1 MFRGC
6 FLREA
11 ALFGSVSEFHLFE
24 ADTGADFDRLLYTP
38 LGGCGKM
45 DGGKMEERV
54 QNTISE
60 EDWFRN
66 KVYWLSFLFSL
77 LVVWAHSLNGE
88 LFVTGEQ
95 ELETVQQLEHLA
107 ASQDRKSVV

>member
-54 QNTISE
+54 QNTGSE
-60 EDWFRN
+60 IRCI
-66 KVYWLSFLFSL
+66 
-77 LVVWAHSLNGE
+77 G
-88 LFVTGEQ
+88 
-95 ELETVQQLEHLA
+95 
-107 ASQDRKSVV
+107 SVFCSVFWSYGPTL

>member
-54 QNTISE
+54 QNTIQKKTGSE
-60 EDWFRN
+60 IRCI
-66 KVYWLSFLFSL
+66 
-77 LVVWAHSLNGE
+77 G
-88 LFVTGEQ
+88 
-95 ELETVQQLEHLA
+95 
-107 ASQDRKSVV
+107 SVFCSVFWSYGPTL

>member
-45 DGGKMEERV
+45 DGGENGGTGSKHNFRRRLV
-54 QNTISE
+54 Q
-60 EDWFRN
+60 
-66 KVYWLSFLFSL
+66 K
-77 LVVWAHSLNGE
+77 
-88 LFVTGEQ
+88 
-95 ELETVQQLEHLA
+95 
-107 ASQDRKSVV
+107 

>member
-1 MFRGC
+1 
-6 FLREA
+6 
-11 ALFGSVSEFHLFE
+11 
-24 ADTGADFDRLLYTP
+24 
-38 LGGCGKM
+38 M

-88 LFVTGEQ
+88 L
-95 ELETVQQLEHLA
+95 L
-107 ASQDRKSVV
+107 

>member
-54 QNTISE
+54 TKTQFLE

-66 KVYWLSFLFSL
+66 KGV
-77 LVVWAHSLNGE
+77 
-88 LFVTGEQ
+88 
-95 ELETVQQLEHLA
+95 LA
-107 ASQDRKSVV
+107 SVFCSVFWSYGPTL